1 MSITHPLILGQTQ
14 VGSAK
19 VSSGETLERIF
30 FVRTNSDC
38 ILFTALAN
46 SNHVSLLP
54 IAFFMIEFIAQ
65 HFSWML
71 DPTVLVRQ
79 TLAGISNGML
89 LFLISAGLSLIFG
102 VQRILNFAH
111 GALFMLGALVAVSL
125 ANVMGEGGASFSLI
139 LVCSMVALAALGAL
153 IEWGLLRRVYNAA
166 HELQLL
172 VTFALVFIV
181 GDLAKLIWGNE
192 DRSMSAPQLLTG
204 ASHVLGITFP
214 TYRLFL
220 IFSGVTVALAL
231 WLLLHKT
238 RWGILIRAAS
248 NDRVILGALGVNTS
262 WLYTSVFA
270 LGAALSGLGGALAA
284 PALSVG
290 PGLHVQVIIDAFV
303 VVVIGGMG
311 SVMGALVASLLVGVI
326 NAFGVLAFPDWSV
339 VMTFAFMAVVLI
351 VRPWGLFG
359 SPE

>member
-1 MSITHPLILGQTQ
+1 MTEFLGQ
-14 VGSAK
+14 
-19 VSSGETLERIF
+19 
-30 FVRTNSDC
+30 N
-38 ILFTALAN
+38 
-46 SNHVSLLP
+46 
-54 IAFFMIEFIAQ
+54 
-65 HFSWML
+65 FSWML
-71 DPTVLVRQ
+71 DPLVLVRQ
-79 TLAGISNGML
+79 TLAGISNGMM

-111 GALFMLGALVAVSL
+111 GTLFMMGSFLAVSL
-125 ANVMGEGGASFSLI
+125 SSVLGDGGFPFLVI
-139 LVCSMVALAALGAL
+139 LVVSMLVLAALGFL
-153 IEWGLLRRVYNAA
+153 IEWVLLRRVYNAA

-172 VTFALVFIV
+172 VTFALVFIL
-181 GDLAKLIWGNE
+181 GDVVKLIWGNE
-192 DRSMSAPQLLTG
+192 DRSMTAPSLLSG
-204 ASHVLGITFP
+204 SSHLLGVTFP

-220 IFSGVTVALAL
+220 ICSGVFVAAAL

-248 NDRVILGALGVNTS
+248 NDRLILGALGVNTR
-262 WLYTSVFA
+262 WLYSSVFA

-311 SVMGALVASLLVGVI
+311 SVVGAMIASLLVGVI

-339 VMTFAFMAVVLI
+339 VLTFALMAVILVF
-351 VRPWGLFG
+351 RPWGLFG